1 VKKILILT
9 ANPKNTDKLRLD
21 EEVREIQAG
30 LERARKRDRFE
41 IVTRW
46 ALRVDDLRRA
56 LLDHEPQIVH
66 FSGHGGGKHGL
77 ALENSSGQMQ
87 LVSTES
93 LARLFNLFKDKIE
106 CVVFN
111 ACYSEAQAEAI
122 HQHINCVVG
131 MNKAFGDRAAIEFA
145 VGFYDALGAGKSYEV
160 AYEFGCSAIDLES
173 IPESATPVLRTRQRT
188 DNVSNPA
195 PTLPPVKPDK
205 LVTSEGNRA
214 INPPPTSQDSKPDE
228 PERLPPNPDIVLED
242 PEGLVPLDSKFYVER
257 SPIETDCYERIVRP
271 GSLIRIKAPG
281 HMGKSSLMARIL
293 NYAKQQGYQTA
304 DVNFRLV
311 DDEFWTSLDQF
322 LPWFCASV
330 TEAMELPD
338 KLADYWKGVLGS
350 KNKSMKYFERYLL
363 AECDKPLV
371 LGLDNVDEIF
381 PHGEI
386 ATGFFGLLR
395 TWHEQGKNEE
405 LWKKLRLVIVHSKE
419 VYIPM
424 QANQSPFNVGFAAE
438 LRELNQAEVQDLVQQ
453 HGLHW
458 TEQQVGQ
465 LTQLVGGHPYLLRV
479 ALYQFARQRMSVEEL
494 LQAAPTEGGLYGE
507 HLRRHYLNVKSDDK
521 LVAALRQVVSAN
533 EPIQVGTEEA
543 FRLQSL
549 GLVKYQGN
557 AIAPSCELYRRY
569 FRDHL

>member
-30 LERARKRDRFE
+30 LERAQKRDQFE

-46 ALRVDDLRRA
+46 ALRGDDLRRA

-77 ALENSSGQMQ
+77 ALENNSGQMQ

-122 HQHINCVVG
+122 HQHIDCVVG
-131 MNKAFGDRAAIEFA
+131 MNKAIGDRAAIEFA

-160 AYEFGCSAIDLES
+160 AYDFGCSAIDLEGIS
-173 IPESATPVLRTRQRT
+173 ESATPVRLIRKPT
-188 DNVSNPA
+188 DNVSNSV
-195 PTLPPVKPDK
+195 PTLPPVK
-205 LVTSEGNRA
+205 S
-214 INPPPTSQDSKPDE
+214 DE
-228 PERLPPNPDIVLED
+228 PEILPPNPDIVLED
-242 PEGLVPLDSKFYVER
+242 PEGLVPLDSNFYVER
-257 SPIETDCYERIVRP
+257 SPIEIDCYERIVRP

-338 KLADYWKGVLGS
+338 KLGDYWKGVLGS

-363 AECDKPLV
+363 AQCDKPLV

-386 ATGFFGLLR
+386 AIGFLGLLR

-405 LWKKLRLVIVHSKE
+405 LWKKLRLVIAHSKE
-419 VYIPM
+419 VYIPLSM
-424 QANQSPFNVGFAAE
+424 DQSPFNVGFAAE
-438 LRELNQAEVQDLVQQ
+438 LRQFNQAEVQNLVQR
-453 HGLHW
+453 HGLDW
-458 TEQQVGQ
+458 TEEQVSQ
-465 LTQLVGGHPYLLRV
+465 LMEIVGGHPYLLRV
-479 ALYQFARQRMSVEEL
+479 ALYEIARQRMSIAEL
-494 LQAAPTEGGLYGE
+494 LQVAPTEGGLYGG
-507 HLRRHYLNVKSDDK
+507 HLRRHYLNLKSDEK
-521 LVAALRQVVSAN
+521 LVAALRQVVSIN

-569 FRDHL
+569 FREHL

>member
-1 VKKILILT
+1 MKKILILT
-9 ANPKNTDKLRLD
+9 ANPRNTDKLRLD

-30 LERARKRDRFE
+30 LERAQKRDQFE

-56 LLDHEPQIVH
+56 LLDNEPQIVH

-93 LARLFNLFKDKIE
+93 LARLFKLFKDKIE

-122 HQHINCVVG
+122 HQHIDCVVG
-131 MNKAFGDRAAIEFA
+131 MNKAIGDRAAIEFA

-160 AYEFGCSAIDLES
+160 AYEFGCSAIDLEGIS
-173 IPESATPVLRTRQRT
+173 ESATPGRLIRRRT
-188 DNVSNPA
+188 DNVSNSV
-195 PTLPPVKPDK
+195 PTLPTVKPDK
-205 LVTSEGNRA
+205 
-214 INPPPTSQDSKPDE
+214 QDI
-228 PERLPPNPDIVLED
+228 LLPNPDIVLED
-242 PEGLVPLDSKFYVER
+242 PEGLVSLDSKFYVER
-257 SPIETDCYERIVRP
+257 SPIETDCYERVVRP

-363 AECDKPLV
+363 AQFDKPLV

-381 PHGEI
+381 PHREI

-395 TWHEQGKNEE
+395 TWHEQGNNEE

-438 LRELNQAEVQDLVQQ
+438 LRELNQAEVKDLVQR

-458 TEQQVGQ
+458 TEEQVGQ
-465 LTQLVGGHPYLLRV
+465 LMQLVGGHPYLLRV
-479 ALYQFARQRMSVEEL
+479 ALYQFARQRMSWEEL
-494 LQAAPTEGGLYGE
+494 LQVAPTEGGLYGG
-507 HLRRHYLNVKSDDK
+507 HLRRHYLNLKSDEK

>member
-30 LERARKRDRFE
+30 LERAQKRDQFE

-77 ALENSSGQMQ
+77 ALENNSGQMQ

-122 HQHINCVVG
+122 HQHIDCVVG
-131 MNKAFGDRAAIEFA
+131 MNKAIGDRAAIEFA

-160 AYEFGCSAIDLES
+160 AYEFGCSAIDLEGIS
-173 IPESATPVLRTRQRT
+173 ESATPVRLIRKPT
-188 DNVSNPA
+188 DNVSNSVPILL
-195 PTLPPVKPDK
+195 TVKPDK
-205 LVTSEGNRA
+205 
-214 INPPPTSQDSKPDE
+214 QDI
-228 PERLPPNPDIVLED
+228 LPPNPDIDLED
-242 PEGLVPLDSKFYVER
+242 SEGLVPLDSKFYVER

-363 AECDKPLV
+363 AQCDKPLV

-424 QANQSPFNVGFAAE
+424 HVNQSPFNVGFAAE
-438 LRELNQAEVQDLVQQ
+438 LRELNQAEVQDLVQR

-465 LTQLVGGHPYLLRV
+465 VTQLVGGHPYLLRV
-479 ALYQFARQRMSVEEL
+479 ALYQIARKRMSVEEFL
-494 LQAAPTEGGLYGE
+494 RTAPTEGGLYGE

-569 FRDHL
+569 FRDRL

>member
-30 LERARKRDRFE
+30 LERAQKRDQFE

-46 ALRVDDLRRA
+46 ALRGDDLRRA

-77 ALENSSGQMQ
+77 ALENNSGQMQ
-87 LVSTES
+87 LISTES
-93 LARLFNLFKDKIE
+93 LARLFKLFKDKIE

-122 HQHINCVVG
+122 HQHIDCVVG
-131 MNKAFGDRAAIEFA
+131 MNKAIGDRAAIEFA

-160 AYEFGCSAIDLES
+160 AYDFGCSAIDLEGIS
-173 IPESATPVLRTRQRT
+173 ESATPVRLIRKRT
-188 DNVSNPA
+188 DNVSNSV
-195 PTLPPVKPDK
+195 PTLLTLKPDK
-205 LVTSEGNRA
+205 
-214 INPPPTSQDSKPDE
+214 QDI
-228 PERLPPNPDIVLED
+228 LPPNPDIDLED
-242 PEGLVPLDSKFYVER
+242 SEGLVPLDSKFYVER

-363 AECDKPLV
+363 AQCDKPLV

-424 QANQSPFNVGFAAE
+424 HVNQSPFNVGFAAE
-438 LRELNQAEVQDLVQQ
+438 LRELNQAEVQDLVQR

-465 LTQLVGGHPYLLRV
+465 VTQLVGGHPYLLRV
-479 ALYQFARQRMSVEEL
+479 ALYQIARKRMSVEEFL
-494 LQAAPTEGGLYGE
+494 RTAPTEGGLYGE
-507 HLRRHYLNVKSDDK
+507 HLRRHYLNVKSDGK

-569 FRDHL
+569 FRDRL

>member
-30 LERARKRDRFE
+30 LERAQKRDQFE

-46 ALRVDDLRRA
+46 ALRGDDLRRA

-77 ALENSSGQMQ
+77 ALENNSGQMQ

-122 HQHINCVVG
+122 HQHIDCVVG
-131 MNKAFGDRAAIEFA
+131 MNKAIGDRAAIEFA

-160 AYEFGCSAIDLES
+160 AYDFGCSAIDLEGIS
-173 IPESATPVLRTRQRT
+173 ESATPVRLIRKPT
-188 DNVSNPA
+188 DNVSNSV
-195 PTLPPVKPDK
+195 PTLPPVK
-205 LVTSEGNRA
+205 S
-214 INPPPTSQDSKPDE
+214 DE

-338 KLADYWKGVLGS
+338 KLGDYWKGVLGS

-363 AECDKPLV
+363 AQCDKPLV

-424 QANQSPFNVGFAAE
+424 HVNQSPFNVGFAAE
-438 LRELNQAEVQDLVQQ
+438 LRELNMAEVQDLVQR
-453 HGLHW
+453 HRLHW

-465 LTQLVGGHPYLLRV
+465 LTQVVGGHPYLLRV
-479 ALYQFARQRMSVEEL
+479 ALYQIARQRMSVEEL
-494 LQAAPTEGGLYGE
+494 LKAAPTEGGLYGE

>member
-30 LERARKRDRFE
+30 LERARKRSRFE
-41 IVTRW
+41 IITRW

-122 HQHINCVVG
+122 HQHIDCVVG
-131 MNKAFGDRAAIEFA
+131 MNKAIGDRAAIEFA

-160 AYEFGCSAIDLES
+160 AYDFGCSAIDLEGIS
-173 IPESATPVLRTRQRT
+173 ESATPVRLIRKPT
-188 DNVSNPA
+188 DLVIN
-195 PTLPPVKPDK
+195 LPP
-205 LVTSEGNRA
+205 T
-214 INPPPTSQDSKPDE
+214 PPKSKPDE
-228 PERLPPNPDIVLED
+228 PEILPPNPDIVLED
-242 PEGLVPLDSKFYVER
+242 PEGLVPLDSNFYVER
-257 SPIETDCYERIVRP
+257 SPIETDCYERVVRP

-363 AECDKPLV
+363 AQCDKPLV

-438 LRELNQAEVQDLVQQ
+438 LRELNQAEVQDLVQR

-465 LTQLVGGHPYLLRV
+465 LMQLVGGHPYLLRV
-479 ALYQFARQRMSVEEL
+479 ALYQFARQRISVEEL
-494 LQAAPTEGGLYGE
+494 LKAAPTEGGLYGE

-557 AIAPSCELYRRY
+557 AIAPSCGLYQRY
-569 FRDHL
+569 FRDRL

>member
-1 VKKILILT
+1 MKKILILT
-9 ANPKNTDKLRLD
+9 GNPKNTDKLRLD

-30 LERARKRDRFE
+30 LERAQKRDQFE

-46 ALRVDDLRRA
+46 ALRGDDLRRA

-122 HQHINCVVG
+122 HQHIDCVVG
-131 MNKAFGDRAAIEFA
+131 MNKAIGDRAAIEFA

-160 AYEFGCSAIDLES
+160 AYDFGCSAIDLEGIS
-173 IPESATPVLRTRQRT
+173 ESATPVRLIRKPT
-188 DNVSNPA
+188 DNVSNSV
-195 PTLPPVKPDK
+195 PTLPPVK
-205 LVTSEGNRA
+205 S
-214 INPPPTSQDSKPDE
+214 DE

-242 PEGLVPLDSKFYVER
+242 PEGLVPLDSNFYVER

-338 KLADYWKGVLGS
+338 KLGDYWKGVLGS

-363 AECDKPLV
+363 AQCDKPLV

-424 QANQSPFNVGFAAE
+424 HVNQSPFNVGFAAE
-438 LRELNQAEVQDLVQQ
+438 LRELNMAEVQDLVQR
-453 HGLHW
+453 HRLHW

-465 LTQLVGGHPYLLRV
+465 LTQVVGGHPYLLRV
-479 ALYQFARQRMSVEEL
+479 ALYQIARQRMSVEEL
-494 LQAAPTEGGLYGE
+494 LKAAPTEGGLYGE

>member
-1 VKKILILT
+1 MKKILILT

-30 LERARKRDRFE
+30 LERARKRSRFE
-41 IVTRW
+41 IITRW

-122 HQHINCVVG
+122 HQHIDCVVG
-131 MNKAFGDRAAIEFA
+131 MNKAIGDRAAIEFA

-160 AYEFGCSAIDLES
+160 AYDFGCSAIDLEGIS
-173 IPESATPVLRTRQRT
+173 ESATPVRLIRKPT
-188 DNVSNPA
+188 DLVIN
-195 PTLPPVKPDK
+195 LPP
-205 LVTSEGNRA
+205 T
-214 INPPPTSQDSKPDE
+214 PPKSKPDE
-228 PERLPPNPDIVLED
+228 PEILPPNPDIVLED
-242 PEGLVPLDSKFYVER
+242 PEGLVPLDSNFYVER
-257 SPIETDCYERIVRP
+257 SPIETDCYERVVRP

-363 AECDKPLV
+363 AQCDKPLV

-405 LWKKLRLVIVHSKE
+405 LWKKLRLVIAHSKE
-419 VYIPM
+419 VYIPLSM
-424 QANQSPFNVGFAAE
+424 DQSPFNVGFAAE
-438 LRELNQAEVQDLVQQ
+438 LRQFNQAEVQNLVQR
-453 HGLHW
+453 HGLDW
-458 TEQQVGQ
+458 TEEQVSQ
-465 LTQLVGGHPYLLRV
+465 LMEIVGGHPYLLRV
-479 ALYQFARQRMSVEEL
+479 ALYEIARQRMSIAEL
-494 LQAAPTEGGLYGE
+494 LQVAPTEGGLYGG
-507 HLRRHYLNVKSDDK
+507 HLRRHYLNLKSDEK
-521 LVAALRQVVSAN
+521 LVAALRQVVSIN

-569 FRDHL
+569 FREHL

>member
-1 VKKILILT
+1 MKKILILT

-30 LERARKRDRFE
+30 LERAQKRDQFE

-46 ALRVDDLRRA
+46 ALRGDDLRRA

-77 ALENSSGQMQ
+77 ALENNSGQMQ
-87 LVSTES
+87 LISTES
-93 LARLFNLFKDKIE
+93 LARLFKLFKDKIE

-122 HQHINCVVG
+122 HQHIDCVVG
-131 MNKAFGDRAAIEFA
+131 MNKAIGDRAAIEFA

-160 AYEFGCSAIDLES
+160 AYDFGCSAIDLEGIS
-173 IPESATPVLRTRQRT
+173 ESATPVRLIRKRT
-188 DNVSNPA
+188 DNVSNSV
-195 PTLPPVKPDK
+195 PTLLTLKPDK
-205 LVTSEGNRA
+205 
-214 INPPPTSQDSKPDE
+214 QDI
-228 PERLPPNPDIVLED
+228 LPPNPDIDLED
-242 PEGLVPLDSKFYVER
+242 PEGLVPLDSNFYVER
-257 SPIETDCYERIVRP
+257 SPIEADCYERIVRP

-363 AECDKPLV
+363 AQCDKPLV

-424 QANQSPFNVGFAAE
+424 HVNQSPFNVGFAAE
-438 LRELNQAEVQDLVQQ
+438 LRELNQAEVQDLVQR

-465 LTQLVGGHPYLLRV
+465 VTQLVGGHPYLLRV
-479 ALYQFARQRMSVEEL
+479 ALYQIARKRMSVEEFL
-494 LQAAPTEGGLYGE
+494 RTAPTEGGLYGE
-507 HLRRHYLNVKSDDK
+507 HLRRHYLNVKSDGK

-569 FRDHL
+569 FRDRL

>member
-30 LERARKRDRFE
+30 LERAQKRDQFE

-46 ALRVDDLRRA
+46 ALRGDDLRRA

-77 ALENSSGQMQ
+77 ALENNSGQMQ
-87 LVSTES
+87 LISTES
-93 LARLFNLFKDKIE
+93 LARLFKLFKDKIE

-122 HQHINCVVG
+122 HQHIDCVVG
-131 MNKAFGDRAAIEFA
+131 MNKAIGDRAAIEFA

-160 AYEFGCSAIDLES
+160 AYDFGCSAIDLEGIS
-173 IPESATPVLRTRQRT
+173 ESATPVRLIRKRT
-188 DNVSNPA
+188 DNVSNSV
-195 PTLPPVKPDK
+195 PTLLTLKPDK
-205 LVTSEGNRA
+205 
-214 INPPPTSQDSKPDE
+214 QDI
-228 PERLPPNPDIVLED
+228 LPPNPDIDLED
-242 PEGLVPLDSKFYVER
+242 PEGLVPLDSNFYVER
-257 SPIETDCYERIVRP
+257 SPIEADCYERIVRP

-363 AECDKPLV
+363 AQCDKPLV

-424 QANQSPFNVGFAAE
+424 HVNQSPFNVGFAAE
-438 LRELNQAEVQDLVQQ
+438 LRELNQAEVQDLVQR

-465 LTQLVGGHPYLLRV
+465 VTQLVGGHPYLLRV
-479 ALYQFARQRMSVEEL
+479 ALYQIARKRMSVEEFL
-494 LQAAPTEGGLYGE
+494 RTAPTEGGLYGE
-507 HLRRHYLNVKSDDK
+507 HLRRHYLNVKSDGK

-569 FRDHL
+569 FRDRL

>member
-30 LERARKRDRFE
+30 LERAQKRDQFE

-46 ALRVDDLRRA
+46 ALRGDDLRRA

-77 ALENSSGQMQ
+77 ALENNSGQMQ

-122 HQHINCVVG
+122 HQHIDCVVG
-131 MNKAFGDRAAIEFA
+131 MNKAIGDRAAIEFA

-160 AYEFGCSAIDLES
+160 AYDFGCSAIDLEGIS
-173 IPESATPVLRTRQRT
+173 ESATPVRLIRKPT
-188 DNVSNPA
+188 DNVSNSV
-195 PTLPPVKPDK
+195 PTLPPVK
-205 LVTSEGNRA
+205 S
-214 INPPPTSQDSKPDE
+214 DE

-363 AECDKPLV
+363 AQCDKPLV

-438 LRELNQAEVQDLVQQ
+438 LRELNQAEVQDLVQR

-479 ALYQFARQRMSVEEL
+479 ALYQIARQRMSVEEL

-569 FRDHL
+569 FRDRL